1 MADVIDLNLDNL
13 TPEEKEFKAAVE
25 SAGIPTTEE
34 GLTAQFQQI
43 ADESQLVIT
52 NTSAFSPFWCLIK
65 ALVTKPVYWLICFLI
80 RYTMPNL
87 YLKTA
92 SGFFVDL
99 IAYTYDL
106 TRKPA
111 AKALGNITFTRT
123 AVSAPMVIPGGT
135 KIRTVAINGNIYR
148 MITLKDTPFEAGSKT
163 LLVEAEAEAAGEA
176 YNLADGYYSILEEP
190 IAGVESV
197 VNGKDW
203 LTSPGADIEE
213 DADFKARVQNQ
224 FTAVAD
230 WHIDSKYRAM
240 MSTITGIRADQIYF
254 DHDIP
259 RGPGSADAYI
269 LFDTYTPGQTF
280 IDTINNYIN
289 VQGNHGH
296 GDSMLAKVMPGK
308 DYDLTVTLHLDP
320 TLTIDQTVALKAVV
334 EQMIKCSFRENSDY
348 DDLVSKTWAY
358 ARFAFSKLD
367 QELHNNLTGV
377 LAYDWSLDD
386 IVSDRW
392 VPRLGTLTIIVAPS
406 TTQPDKRL
414 IKK

>member
-1 MADVIDLNLDNL
+1 MAEVNLNLDNL

-34 GLTAQFQQI
+34 GLTAQWNEIVQKSDLI
-43 ADESQLVIT
+43 IT
-52 NTSAFSPFWCLIK
+52 NTSAFSPFWCLIT
-65 ALVTKPVYWLICFLI
+65 AVVTKPVYWLICFLI
-80 RYTMPNL
+80 RWTMPNL

-92 SGFFVDL
+92 SGYFVDL
-99 IAYTYDL
+99 IAFTYDL

-111 AKALGNITFTRT
+111 TKALGDITFSR
-123 AVSAPMVIPGGT
+123 ANVSAPMIVPAGT
-135 KIRTVAINGNIYR
+135 KIRTVSINNNIYR
-148 MITLKDTPFEAGSKT
+148 MIALKDTAFEYGKKT
-163 LLVEAEAEAAGEA
+163 LLVECEAENTGEA
-176 YNLADGYYSILEEP
+176 YNLAEGYYSILEEP
-190 IAGVESV
+190 IAGIDSV

-203 LTSPGADIEE
+203 LTSPGEDLEE
-213 DADFKARVQNQ
+213 DPDFKARIQNQ

-269 LFDTYTPGQTF
+269 LFDTYTPSQKY
-280 IDTINNYIN
+280 IDMINNYIN
-289 VQGNHGH
+289 VEGNHGH

-320 TLTIDQTVALKAVV
+320 TLTLDQITGIRSQV
-334 EQMIKCSFRENSDY
+334 EQMIRCAFRQNSEY
-348 DDLVSKTWAY
+348 DNIVSKTWAY

-377 LAYDWSLDD
+377 LGYDWSLDD
-386 IVSDRW
+386 IVSERW
-392 VPRLGTLTIIVAPS
+392 VPRLGTLTIIIAP
-406 TTQPDKRL
+406 TQKNPEQRL
-414 IKK
+414 KKK